1 MPRHA
6 KFGEEILALLACVL
20 VFGIAGCQKRT
31 VQAAPPVIATPQ
43 PIENPPP
50 IPKPATNS
58 EPAPEAPAPAKQPAA
73 NPTAKPAPRRPAP
86 TPKENPEQNQ
96 PQQPKPAAPQM
107 SQQLSPA
114 DQVVYERNTNG
125 DIAAAEKNLQQVK
138 GREINAAQHDL
149 VEKIQGFLTQ
159 ARDAIRESD
168 WVRARNLA
176 QKAFVLS
183 VELANSL

>member
-1 MPRHA
+1 MRRPT
-6 KFGEEILALLACVL
+6 KFAELALALLACIL
-20 VFGIAGCQKRT
+20 VFGISGCQKRT

-50 IPKPATNS
+50 TPTPATNS

-73 NPTAKPAPRRPAP
+73 NPTTKPAPRRPAP
-86 TPKENPEQNQ
+86 APKENSDQAQNQ
-96 PQQPKPAAPQM
+96 QQKPAAPQM

-114 DQVVYERNTNG
+114 DQVVYQRNTNG

-159 ARDAIRESD
+159 ARDAVRESD

>member
-1 MPRHA
+1 MLRLT
-6 KFGEEILALLACVL
+6 KFAEVLLALLAC
-20 VFGIAGCQKRT
+20 IALSGVSGCQKRT

-50 IPKPATNS
+50 TPKPATNS

-73 NPTAKPAPRRPAP
+73 NPATKPAPRRPAP
-86 TPKENPEQNQ
+86 SPKENSDQTQNQ
-96 PQQPKPAAPQM
+96 PQKPAAPQM

-114 DQVVYERNTNG
+114 DQVVYQRNTNG

>member
-1 MPRHA
+1 
-6 KFGEEILALLACVL
+6 
-20 VFGIAGCQKRT
+20 
-31 VQAAPPVIATPQ
+31 
-43 PIENPPP
+43 
-50 IPKPATNS
+50 
-58 EPAPEAPAPAKQPAA
+58 
-73 NPTAKPAPRRPAP
+73 
-86 TPKENPEQNQ
+86 
-96 PQQPKPAAPQM
+96 M

>member
-1 MPRHA
+1 MPRPL
-6 KFGEEILALLACVL
+6 KFEEAVLALIACSAA
-20 VFGIAGCQKRT
+20 FGFSGCQKRT
-31 VQAAPPVIATPQ
+31 VQASPPVIATPQ

-50 IPKPATNS
+50 TP
-58 EPAPEAPAPAKQPAA
+58 QPAA
-73 NPTAKPAPRRPAP
+73 NSAPEPAAPAPPKQPPASPATKPAPRKPAP
-86 TPKENPEQNQ
+86 APKENPEANQAQ
-96 PQQPKPAAPQM
+96 PQKPAAPQM

-114 DQVVYERNTNG
+114 DQAVYERNTNG
-125 DIAAAEKNLQQVK
+125 DIAAAEKNLQQAK
-138 GREINAAQHDL
+138 GRSINAAQHDM

-176 QKAFVLS
+176 QKAYVLS